1 MQTNTK
7 PISITGAERREFS
20 FSAKDFAQIRK
31 LIYER
36 AGIALSPAKHEMVY
50 SRLSRRLRAHGLS
63 SFKDYLVLLQDGDNE
78 EWEAFINSLT
88 TNLTTFFREHYH
100 FPILAEHVGRQR
112 HRHDIKLWCAASSTG
127 EEPYSMAMTMVDLFG
142 TFTPPVKILATD
154 VDTHVLAT
162 ARQGIY
168 SMEKLAKLPP
178 GHLKRFFLKGTGSHQ
193 GSARVRD
200 ELREMISFRQLNL
213 LDPAWSA
220 EGLTESPY
228 DAIFCRN
235 VMIYFDKPTQYRIL
249 QRFMPLLRP
258 GGLLFAGHSENFFYA
273 ADLFKLRSKTVYE
286 VVSRARDQGPS
297 ERARSTI
304 RHVKGAE

>member
-1 MQTNTK
+1 MST
-7 PISITGAERREFS
+7 TGAERREFS

-36 AGIALSPAKHEMVY
+36 AGIALSPAKQEMVY
-50 SRLSRRLRAHGLS
+50 SRLSRRLRACGLA
-63 SFKDYLVLLQDGDNE
+63 SFKDYLALLQGGDQD
-78 EWEAFINSLT
+78 EWEAFTNSLT

-112 HRHDIKLWCAASSTG
+112 HRHDIQLWCAASSTG

-142 TFTPPVKILATD
+142 SFTPPVKILATD

-168 SMEKLAKLPP
+168 PMEKLAKLPP
-178 GHLKRFFLKGTGSHQ
+178 GHLRRFFLRGTGSRQ

-213 LDPAWSA
+213 LDPAWSTQ
-220 EGLTESPY
+220 GPY

-235 VMIYFDKPTQYRIL
+235 VMIYFDKPTQHRIL
-249 QRFMPLLRP
+249 QRFAPLLRP
-258 GGLLFAGHSENFFYA
+258 DGLLFAGHSENFFYA
-273 ADLFKLRSKTVYE
+273 ADLFKLRGKTVYE
-286 VVSRARDQGPS
+286 VVSRARGQAPS
-297 ERARSTI
+297 ERVRSTI
-304 RHVKGAE
+304 RHAKGIK